1 MNATAESPKL
11 SGAKV
16 EVVIE
21 ASTYNGKKITA
32 CKVFNI
38 RHQNEA
44 FEQVIKDGWELV
56 QIVWVREENTNYGQ
70 APAVNHVLK
79 AVVVKTERTEV
90 LQ

>member
-1 MNATAESPKL
+1 MNATTETPKL

-21 ASTYNGKKITA
+21 GPTYNGNKIIT
-32 CKVFNI
+32 CKEFNI

-44 FEQVIKDGWELV
+44 LEQAIKDGWKLV
-56 QIVWVREENTNYGQ
+56 QIVWVREEATNYGQ

-79 AVVVKTERTEV
+79 AVVVKTEKKES
-90 LQ
+90 